1 MNRTVLYG
9 GVAAIVAL
17 VGAAGYL
24 VYTGRQ
30 SSNSSDLAGQ
40 AGQGPDTLNTIKTVI
55 DRTST
60 PSQDGHRLTIGF
72 KDFELAA
79 KAGET
84 TSSIFSTTWHLN
96 IAPDEK
102 VLVGTATL
110 NGFMKSTGTPPVPAA
125 TPVTGP
131 AAPAA
136 SGATP
141 AVPAP
146 ADAAAP
152 APTADPAA
160 TPPSA
165 TPPSSATTPATAKPA
180 APVPVGPVAGDGVA
194 RVIVQLGGE
203 TTVTEW
209 RDISGAGSARKLSK
223 AISFAATSAD
233 LRNAGAIP
241 VTVTVELS
249 GGTAADTLSSL
260 NSIDLQLFVENAPL
274 PVPVSETAT
283 PPVAATTDA
292 APAKP
297 PAAESGPA
305 VKPPAAPAAT
315 APATPPATTTP

>member
-96 IAPDEK
+96 IAADEK

-125 TPVTGP
+125 TPVAGP

-146 ADAAAP
+146 ADAAVPAP
-152 APTADPAA
+152 AADPAT

-165 TPPSSATTPATAKPA
+165 TPPSSTTTPADKTAKPA

-233 LRNAGAIP
+233 LRNGGAIP

-274 PVPVSETAT
+274 PVPVSDTAT
-283 PPVAATTDA
+283 PPAATTTDA
-292 APAKP
+292 APATP
-297 PAAESGPA
+297 PVAEPGPAATP
-305 VKPPAAPAAT
+305 PAAT